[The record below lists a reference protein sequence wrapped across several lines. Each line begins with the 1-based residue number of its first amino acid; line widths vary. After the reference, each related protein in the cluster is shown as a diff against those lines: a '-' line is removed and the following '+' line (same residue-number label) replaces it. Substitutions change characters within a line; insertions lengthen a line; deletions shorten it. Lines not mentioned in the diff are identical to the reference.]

1 MQSII
6 AITVVGA
13 RMAVNAKNTH
23 MILKEIW
30 FPLRG
35 SLRILAQ
42 VAAARNQFARLAME
56 CKRTAVII
64 LQRVAAGRT
73 TISDLCWL

>member
-1 MQSII
+1 MQNII
-6 AITVVGA
+6 AIAVVGA
-13 RMAVNAKNTH
+13 CRAVNAKNTY

-30 FPLRG
+30 FPFRG

-42 VAAARNQFARLAME
+42 VAAARNQFTRLAME

-64 LQRVAAGRT
+64 CSA
-73 TISDLCWL
+73 